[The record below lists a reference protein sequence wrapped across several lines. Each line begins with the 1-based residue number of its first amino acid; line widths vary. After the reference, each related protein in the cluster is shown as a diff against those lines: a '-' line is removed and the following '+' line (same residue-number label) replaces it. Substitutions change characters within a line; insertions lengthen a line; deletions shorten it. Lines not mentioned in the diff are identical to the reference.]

1 MNNNNTC
8 SPIADKVPN
17 QSKITTL
24 PPSENR
30 TLLAVQSGHSCSLP
44 KDLKIVRFC
53 VYDNKML
60 AVCHTK
66 QIPTK
71 PKTFSFYIFNLS
83 SGVLELVYPIID
95 PVFDRDIQFVDMCL
109 SKIEDWQCM
118 AFGYTDSLPSL
129 AEYYLIH
136 FLKLE
141 GEQKCYTLALER
153 PCSGPMCSFDNT
165 LLSYSPECH
174 DILVFDTSKWPVK
187 ENQECFDIGLDF
199 DIVVTDLITCSGK
212 GPNKRLVI
220 VEYLAEKGHGILCL
234 DLKGDKLWEISPS
247 HDPHHMHYPRGDNK
261 GHIFLIDHSSQ
272 TILVRK
278 DELIAEVL
286 LKLPGRIVDYHWS
299 NTMNTLVVLH
309 YNKKRDSLLVSC
321 YDTVEQ

>member
-1 MNNNNTC
+1 
-8 SPIADKVPN
+8 
-17 QSKITTL
+17 
-24 PPSENR
+24 
-30 TLLAVQSGHSCSLP
+30 
-44 KDLKIVRFC
+44 
-53 VYDNKML
+53 
-60 AVCHTK
+60 
-66 QIPTK
+66 
-71 PKTFSFYIFNLS
+71 
-83 SGVLELVYPIID
+83 
-95 PVFDRDIQFVDMCL
+95 
-109 SKIEDWQCM
+109 M

-141 GEQKCYTLALER
+141 GEQKCYTLALKR
-153 PCSGPMCSFDNT
+153 PCSGPMCSFDNM

-174 DILVFDTSKWPVK
+174 DILMLDTSKWPVK
-187 ENQECFDIGLDF
+187 ENQECFDIVLDF

-212 GPNKRLVI
+212 EPNKRLVI

-286 LKLPGRIVDYHWS
+286 LKLP
-299 NTMNTLVVLH
+299 
-309 YNKKRDSLLVSC
+309 
-321 YDTVEQ
+321 